1 MRHSTLCSCV
11 CIFLLHV
18 SFCWAEPFSV
28 HENEVSFDLYAGYLV
43 VVRGSLGK
51 LEKRNFIIDSGTNP
65 SVLDERVARHL
76 GLSGRKEKLR
86 LVNREIDTTIVLI
99 PSIRLGP
106 LAQESMPMLVQ
117 DLSFFQRKLGVR
129 IDALIGFDILGTS
142 SFEIDYA
149 ARRISFGSTT
159 PGSEAVS
166 FKTDPPLVTVEMMIE
181 DQPFRLVVDTG
192 ASDLILFDKRAS
204 EKLRRWQVTAEA
216 SSWNMSGQFSM
227 KIIQISHS
235 QLGNSGLGGLRAYLT
250 ADQSQGLGFDGLM
263 GVSMLRAAQISF
275 DFERRLFTWQA
286 RNSKIPLT
294 MEAKRSPPPL
304 CPSSGSHVPESGV
317 GAGGDRRI
325 PERLRIADCRFP
337 IANLKS
343 Q

>member
-1 MRHSTLCSCV
+1 
-11 CIFLLHV
+11 
-18 SFCWAEPFSV
+18 
-28 HENEVSFDLYAGYLV
+28 
-43 VVRGSLGK
+43 
-51 LEKRNFIIDSGTNP
+51 
-65 SVLDERVARHL
+65 
-76 GLSGRKEKLR
+76 
-86 LVNREIDTTIVLI
+86 
-99 PSIRLGP
+99 
-106 LAQESMPMLVQ
+106 
-117 DLSFFQRKLGVR
+117 
-129 IDALIGFDILGTS
+129 
-142 SFEIDYA
+142 
-149 ARRISFGSTT
+149 
-159 PGSEAVS
+159 
-166 FKTDPPLVTVEMMIE
+166 MIE

-294 MEAKRSPPPL
+294 MEAKRSPPAPL
-304 CPSSGSHVPESGV
+304 SKLREPCPGVWSGGW
-317 GAGGDRRI
+317 RRSADTRAL
-325 PERLRIADCRFP
+325 EDCRLP
-337 IANLKS
+337 ISNCQFEKPINGCS
-343 Q
+343 